1 MDIPQDNFK
10 QLDLM
15 VKDSLRD
22 PMTKSQFNFVEVNE
36 FVEELPKLDNTNL
49 VTLSDDNVVLTLID
63 NVPITSED
71 PLLSNTDVFLKPEP
85 PDISPEIKTE
95 GEQIMSQLTGFGHQ
109 SMVHHFQQM
118 ESGHQHQ
125 QNLHQM
131 IHQNQ
136 MSAHP
141 HQGSPQPQRH
151 NLQQHSPSPFAN
163 QPGAVPYVKIVEQPA
178 GNKLR
183 FRYECEGRS
192 AGALHGVSYNPDNK
206 TYPSIQIVGYKGP
219 AVVVVSCVEEKEPYR
234 CHPHK
239 LVGKDG
245 MCKKGV
251 CSMDINTPDMTA
263 TFQNLGIQ
271 CVRRKDAPASL
282 AQREKIQVDPF
293 KQGFMHANMAINLNA
308 IRLCFQVFL
317 KTQECGLV
325 PLAPVVSN
333 VIQDK
338 KAHSDLQIVDYSD
351 DSSPVQGGKKVLIF
365 CEKVDKNDVEV
376 HFTLYTKSGEPVT
389 CKGEFTASGVHKQF
403 GISFKTPK
411 YPNQLIKED
420 VRVQMYLYKP
430 SDKSTSEPVDFW
442 YMADV
447 SKEENRSPRPGNR
460 RGRHNNN
467 HDEPSSGQR
476 IVPPKQTAQSRAIG
490 FGGGGGG
497 VMIMNQ
503 QNQNNEMP
511 PTPTWNIPS
520 QYSMLQPPQQ
530 QNRNDMIQGT
540 DPNMYASNVYS
551 PGDAVS
557 PPTMATSEAPTN
569 WHEPSKP
576 GSTNYTPQRTHRSF
590 TDQINSL
597 GNNVEQTSVL
607 NTEIIKEAL
616 ANDSLTNLDL
626 NTGDINALVN
636 VQDDLSGQ
644 LKDSLKLE
652 SSPSK
657 MPMNKHENKEYQDTR
672 AQNMTDHKV
681 TSSVDRQSSQLH
693 TPDVSMSS
701 NHGQPS
707 HSSPNK
713 KCNK

>member
-1 MDIPQDNFK
+1 M
-10 QLDLM
+10 
-15 VKDSLRD
+15 
-22 PMTKSQFNFVEVNE
+22 PMTKPQFNFVEVNE
-36 FVEELPKLDNTNL
+36 FEEDLPKLENQNI
-49 VTLSDDNVVLTLID
+49 VTLSDENVVFNLIE
-63 NVPITSED
+63 NVPIESED
-71 PLLSNTDVFLKPEP
+71 QQPLPNSDIFLKPEP

-95 GEQIMSQLTGFGHQ
+95 GEQIMSQLSGFGHQ
-109 SMVHHFQQM
+109 SMAHHFQQM
-118 ESGHQHQ
+118 ESGNLQHQH
-125 QNLHQM
+125 NIHQLM
-131 IHQNQ
+131 HQNQ
-136 MSAHP
+136 MSSHP
-141 HQGSPQPQRH
+141 HQGSPQPQRN
-151 NLQQHSPSPFAN
+151 NLHQQSSSPFPN
-163 QPGAVPYVKIVEQPA
+163 QTGAGVPYVKIIEQPA

-192 AGALHGVSYNPDNK
+192 AGALHGVNYNPDNK
-206 TYPSIQIVGYKGP
+206 TYPSIQIIGYKGP

-251 CSMDINTPDMTA
+251 CSMDINTPDMTV

-351 DSSPVQGGKKVLIF
+351 DSSPVQGGKKILIF

-389 CKGEFTASGVHKQF
+389 CKGDFTASGVHKQF

-411 YPNQLIKED
+411 YPNQSIKED

-460 RGRHNNN
+460 RGRHDNNQN
-467 HDEPSSGQR
+467 EPSSGQR
-476 IVPPKQTAQSRAIG
+476 IVPPKQSAQSRAIG
-490 FGGGGGG
+490 FGGGGG
-497 VMIMNQ
+497 VMVMNQ

-511 PTPTWNIPS
+511 AAPTWNIPS

-530 QNRNDMIQGT
+530 NPNRNHDIIQG

-569 WHEPSKP
+569 WHEPAKP
-576 GSTNYTPQRTHRSF
+576 VPSNYTPQRSHRSF

-597 GNNVEQTSVL
+597 GSNVEQTSVL

-626 NTGDINALVN
+626 NTGDINALV
-636 VQDDLSGQ
+636 QDELSGQ
-644 LKDSLKLE
+644 LKENLKLE

-657 MPMNKHENKEYQDTR
+657 IQLNKLENKEYQDTR
-672 AQNMTDHKV
+672 APSMADLKP
-681 TSSVDRQSSQLH
+681 SSSHDRHSSQLH
-693 TPDVSMSS
+693 TPDISMSS
-701 NHGQPS
+701 NHGQPTN
-707 HSSPNK
+707 SSPNK
-713 KCNK
+713 KTNK